1 MKMTP
6 SLLNGSI
13 IKAGTLTI
21 KPGSNYFIG
30 GNAGA
35 NTDKSMIK
43 ANLIKYN
50 WHTYLQGN
58 LVIEATPDYIQAG
71 NSIDCLHVDDKV
83 IQTGFDLNMKLKLAV
98 ALSTKVIPV
107 IPIPKIHLNQIQAIT
122 PSTLMPSKTNGLLMV
137 TLT

>member
-1 MKMTP
+1 
-6 SLLNGSI
+6 
-13 IKAGTLTI
+13 
-21 KPGSNYFIG
+21 
-30 GNAGA
+30 
-35 NTDKSMIK
+35 MIK

-83 IQTGFDLNMKLKLAV
+83 IQTGFDESKYEVETCGGIINEGNSA
-98 ALSTKVIPV
+98 